1 MSFGVEPFRRRNPRR
16 TENTWLKVSLL
27 LLDCGSGAR
36 FRLLCRRSD
45 RLLCIRRIATP
56 FSSVE
61 KSNPLW
67 TDLMPVDMSV
77 LLAVRKSIDGLARAD
92 EILSVRDVL
101 REAIDDDLANA
112 FRAPPS

>member
-1 MSFGVEPFRRRNPRR
+1 
-16 TENTWLKVSLL
+16 
-27 LLDCGSGAR
+27 
-36 FRLLCRRSD
+36 
-45 RLLCIRRIATP
+45 
-56 FSSVE
+56 
-61 KSNPLW
+61 
-67 TDLMPVDMSV
+67 MPVDMSV